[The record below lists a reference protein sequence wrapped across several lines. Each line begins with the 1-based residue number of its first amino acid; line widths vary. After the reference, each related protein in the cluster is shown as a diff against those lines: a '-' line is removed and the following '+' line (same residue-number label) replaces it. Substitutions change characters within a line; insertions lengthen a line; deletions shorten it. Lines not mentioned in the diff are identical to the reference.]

1 MFVVKTPAHWV
12 FLLFQ
17 SSFLSLCDAPYDTD
31 IMIWSDIFHTTKKA
45 KQKKQRFDITNKG
58 QDIRF
63 TGLLVVQQKYEYC
76 WKQSTPFPRQN
87 QNT

>member
-1 MFVVKTPAHWV
+1 MPMFVWKSQAYWV
-12 FLLFQ
+12 FLLFHH
-17 SSFLSLCDAPYDTD
+17 CDAPYDTD
-31 IMIWSDIFHTTKKA
+31 IMIWCDNFHTTKKA
-45 KQKKQRFDITNKG
+45 KQRKKCFDATDKG